1 MSDDKIQYVTVA
13 NGETPCGTIRLGNLE
28 MEMSKNDFLRLVA
41 ILEQSLY
48 VDISGKET
56 IDHSIETMKAF
67 GASEEALGWH
77 IQQSELL
84 KKSISDKKRVIKRY
98 KEVLEN
104 V

>member
-1 MSDDKIQYVTVA
+1 MREGEITSVTVA
-13 NGETPCGTIRLGNLE
+13 SGETPCGSIRLGSLE
-28 MEMSKNDFLRLVA
+28 IEMSKNDFLRLVA
-41 ILEQSLY
+41 VMEQSLY

-56 IDHSIETMKAF
+56 IDHSIEVMKAF

-77 IQQSELL
+77 IQKSELL
-84 KKSISDKKRVIKRY
+84 KKSISDKKNVIKRY

>member
-1 MSDDKIQYVTVA
+1 MNEDKIVSVAVA

-41 ILEQSLY
+41 VMEQSLY

-56 IDHSIETMKAF
+56 IDRSIEVMKAF

-84 KKSISDKKRVIKRY
+84 KKTISNKKHVIKRY